1 MKTVLYPTDCS
12 VESAR
17 ALKEWLSC
25 QIGEPV
31 TITVVHPYDIMPDA
45 PLTKATFKEAKLQA
59 DQRLSNWLQAT
70 GMASKAT
77 LDQRAILGGAEVL
90 VKSFL
95 ALYPY
100 ELLLVDDNGYGL
112 TQGVTAFLN
121 QTLTSL
127 EITAETDYLMLEQQ
141 AA

>member
-17 ALKEWLSC
+17 SLKEWLSR

-31 TITVVHPYDIMPDA
+31 KITVVHPYDIMPGS
-45 PLTKATFKEAKLQA
+45 PLTKATFKEAKVQA
-59 DQRLSNWLQAT
+59 DQRLSDWLQAT

-77 LDQRAILGGAEVL
+77 LEQRAILGGAEVL

-95 ALYPY
+95 ALFPY
-100 ELLLVDDNGYGL
+100 ELLLVDDNGFGL
-112 TQGVTAFLN
+112 TQGVTTFLN

-127 EITAETDYLMLEQQ
+127 EVTADTEYLLLEQ